1 MTSAG
6 EYEIRGD
13 DAARANGVSRS
24 VTEASSRARAVSSD
38 GDDAPG
44 TRPGDGFGLAGIG
57 DAARRMWRSF
67 TWREASGAMG
77 DLGTFLPLL
86 VGMSIEN
93 GVDAGT
99 TILFTGA
106 YLSLIHI

>member
-1 MTSAG
+1 M
-6 EYEIRGD
+6 
-13 DAARANGVSRS
+13 
-24 VTEASSRARAVSSD
+24 RARFRATVT
-38 GDDAPG
+38 
-44 TRPGDGFGLAGIG
+44 TRPGRSRDGFGLAGVG
-57 DAARRMWRSF
+57 AGRRMWRSF

-99 TILFTGA
+99 AILFTGRTSVA
-106 YLSLIHI
+106 TAFYTRYRCPCNR